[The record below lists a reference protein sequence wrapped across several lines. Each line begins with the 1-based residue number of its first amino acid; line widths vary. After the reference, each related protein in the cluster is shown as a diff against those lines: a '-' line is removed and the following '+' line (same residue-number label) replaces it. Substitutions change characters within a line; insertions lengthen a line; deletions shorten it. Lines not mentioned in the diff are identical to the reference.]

1 MKQFDKLSQSTA
13 DTLSLPYDYES
24 ILHYSGFQGNIR
36 AGLLTMLPRK
46 NSSVHIG
53 NSTGLSRTDIKEIR
67 RFYKCER
74 DHDESGSFFTAKNLL
89 GFFLLWVVISFG
101 FFVAC
106 SCFRL
111 VRDY

>member
-1 MKQFDKLSQSTA
+1 MKQFDKLPQSSA
-13 DTLSLPYDYES
+13 DTLGLPYDYES

-36 AGLLTMLPRK
+36 AGLLTIVPRK
-46 NSSVHIG
+46 NSSVRIG
-53 NSTGLSRTDIKEIR
+53 NSTGLSHTDIKEIR

-101 FFVAC
+101 CIVAC